1 MLTNIPTKEEVEV
14 VVFVMDGDGA
24 PRPDGFGGSFYQA
37 FCDIIGFDVD
47 GSVFAV
53 FLVGLVSARYEFK
66 PSYSNT
72 KSLVHTKLSEN
83 FRPIS
88 LANFQ
93 FKIITKVF
101 ANRLT
106 NIALKLFLHSREAL

>member
-14 VVFVMDGDGA
+14 VVFVMDGDSA

-37 FCDIIGFDVD
+37 FCDIIGFDV
-47 GSVFAV
+47 AV